1 MNRRVVIRNMA
12 LAVTGLVLLP
22 GCDLSSKEA
31 AAQELQPYLSPDQ
44 EGLLAHV
51 VDTIIPATDTPGAKD
66 LNVHLFVQKM
76 VTDCYEKE
84 AQVNLA
90 KGLEALKAKAR
101 KKHSQAFEACSTE
114 ERIDLLQSMEN
125 SSEVSETEF
134 YKLVKGLTV
143 RGYMNSE
150 YVMLNLT
157 NYQAMPGHYFGCV
170 PVDQKTLS

>member
-22 GCDLSSKEA
+22 GCDLSSKKA
-31 AAQELQPYLSPDQ
+31 TAQELQPYLSPSQ

-76 VTDCYEKE
+76 VADCYEKE
-84 AQVNLA
+84 AQENLS
-90 KGLEALKAKAR
+90 KGLDGLKAKAR
-101 KKHSQAFEACSTE
+101 KKHGKVFEACSTD
-114 ERIDLLQSMEN
+114 ERIALLRDMEQSGDT
-125 SSEVSETEF
+125 SESEF

-150 YVMLNLT
+150 YVMMNLT
-157 NYQAMPGHYFGCV
+157 NYQAVPGHYYGCV
-170 PVDQKTLS
+170 PVNQESLS

>member
-22 GCDLSSKEA
+22 GCDLGSKKA
-31 AAQELQPYLSPDQ
+31 AAQDLEPFLSADQ
-44 EGLLAHV
+44 EGLLAQV
-51 VDTIIPATDTPGAKD
+51 VDTIIPATDTPGAKE

-84 AQVNLA
+84 AQENLVNGLNA
-90 KGLEALKAKAR
+90 LEAKAKQ
-101 KKHSQAFEACSTE
+101 KHGRMFSACSAD
-114 ERIDLLQSMEN
+114 ERIALLRAMEQSGEA
-125 SSEVSETEF
+125 SEQEF

-150 YVMLNLT
+150 YVMMNLT
-157 NYQAMPGHYFGCV
+157 HYEAVPGHYYGCV
-170 PVDQKTLS
+170 PVDSKTLS

>member
-22 GCDLSSKEA
+22 GCDLSTKKA
-31 AAQELQPYLSPDQ
+31 VAHELQPYLSPSQ
-44 EGLLAHV
+44 EGLLAQV

-84 AQVNLA
+84 AQENLVN
-90 KGLEALKAKAR
+90 GLEALKTKAKKAHG
-101 KKHSQAFEACSTE
+101 KAFDACSTA
-114 ERIDLLQSMEN
+114 ERIALLRGMEQSGEAMEQ
-125 SSEVSETEF
+125 EF

-143 RGYMNSE
+143 QGYMSSE
-150 YVMLNLT
+150 YVMMNLT
-157 NYQAMPGHYFGCV
+157 HYEAVPGHYYGCV
-170 PVDQKTLS
+170 PVNSKTLS

>member
-22 GCDLSSKEA
+22 GCDLSSKKA
-31 AAQELQPYLSPDQ
+31 TAQELQPYLSPSQ

-66 LNVHLFVQKM
+66 LNVHLFIQKM
-76 VTDCYEKE
+76 VIDCYEKE
-84 AQVNLA
+84 AQANLS
-90 KGLEALKAKAR
+90 KGLDGLKAKAE
-101 KKHSQAFEACSTE
+101 KKHGQVFEACSTD
-114 ERIDLLQSMEN
+114 ERIALLRDMEQSDET
-125 SSEVSETEF
+125 SESEF

-150 YVMLNLT
+150 YVMMNLT
-157 NYQAMPGHYFGCV
+157 NYQAVPGHYYGCV
-170 PVDQKTLS
+170 PVNQESFS